1 MVRWLVL
8 AACVAGSAWAGE
20 AREVD
25 AAPDSTTVVLA
36 GALIDGVAA
45 RPRANVAVVTR
56 GGRIIAIRDRNAPD
70 LPRDATVIDLGDATL
85 LPGLIDTHTHIFLQG
100 EIPAEGG
107 YDAQLLKHPLTY
119 RDARATVA
127 ARRALEQGFTTI
139 RDMETEG
146 AGYGD
151 VGIKQAIEAGIIPGP
166 HMLVSTVSISTTG
179 GYPLEDYAPEVT
191 VPKGAQL
198 IDGPVEARKAA
209 RQQLDHG
216 ADWIKVYMTH
226 RSWLD
231 GAGNLVS
238 QPTLTVEELRAI
250 VDETHGWGRKVACH
264 AYNGIGLQRALDG
277 GCDTIE
283 HGLELSDAQVQQM
296 LRQGTWYVPTVAVY
310 FKDWDPADTPS
321 GQRDR
326 KRTAVHE
333 GSFRKALKAGVKIAF
348 GTDVGGFAWSE
359 SIAQEFAYYVEY
371 GMTPMQAIQTATTR
385 AAELLGRVGQ
395 IGVVAEGAVA
405 DLMAVRGDPLK
416 DIHQLELPV
425 FVMKDGRVYRRDAGQ
440 VR

>member
-107 YDAQLLKHPLTY
+107 YDAQLLKHPLSY
-119 RDARATVA
+119 RVARATVA

-395 IGVVAEGAVA
+395 IGVVAEGAAA